1 MTTTET
7 PALLT
12 VPARQIHELVEGRRR
27 SKLTFAASNECLA
40 RVREP
45 VSRSKSGVQGKVADV
60 ASGRSRHAESQN
72 ELRAFQVL
80 IATARPDAWQ
90 EQPFFLEYQHEGKKH
105 RYTPDVLV
113 AWGKH
118 REVVEIK
125 EDSEADS
132 PENQARFAMIRELLH
147 EHGLSFRVWRKSEI
161 CAQPRLANATLI
173 LRYRSVQVRASEHE
187 RIRRMFSSTP
197 ELRLRTFCE
206 APMAVQRVLRLVLA
220 GILHIDWWEPLGRD
234 SRITTSPIGCQ
245 VWPFPPS
252 EAQEDRCR
260 CTR

>member
-1 MTTTET
+1 MKVWEEPQLSLA
-7 PALLT
+7 PAW
-12 VPARQIHELVEGRRR
+12 QIRELVEGPRR
-27 SKLTFAASNECLA
+27 SKLTLAASRECLA

-45 VSRSKSGVQGKVADV
+45 VNRSKSGVQGKVADV
-60 ASGRSRHAESQN
+60 ANGRSRHAESQN

-80 IATARPDAWQ
+80 IATARSDAWQ
-90 EQPFFLEYQHEGKKH
+90 EQPFFLEYHHEGKKH

-132 PENQARFAMIRELLH
+132 AENQMRFALIRDLLH

-173 LRYRSVQVRASEHE
+173 LRYRSVQLAASEHE
-187 RIRRMFSSTP
+187 RIRRIFSSTP

-206 APMAVQRVLRLVLA
+206 TPMTVQRVLRLVLD
-220 GILHIDWWEPLGRD
+220 GKLHIDWWEPLGLD
-234 SRITTSPIGCQ
+234 SRVSASPIGHQ

-252 EAQEDRCR
+252 GTTGD
-260 CTR
+260 

>member
-1 MTTTET
+1 MPELSLI
-7 PALLT
+7 PAW
-12 VPARQIHELVEGRRR
+12 QIHELVEGPCR
-27 SKLTFAASNECLA
+27 SKLTFAASKECLA

-80 IATARPDAWQ
+80 IATARSDAWQ

-132 PENQARFAMIRELLH
+132 AENQVRFALIRKLLDA
-147 EHGLSFRVWRKSEI
+147 HGLSFRVWRKSEI
-161 CAQPRLANATLI
+161 FAQPRLANAILI
-173 LRYRSVQVRASEHE
+173 LRYRSVQLAVSEHE
-187 RIRRMFSSTP
+187 RIRRTFSSTP

-206 APMAVQRVLRLVLA
+206 TPMVIQRVLRLVLD
-220 GILHIDWWEPLGRD
+220 GKLHIDWWEPLGLD
-234 SRITTSPIGCQ
+234 SRVSASPIGRQ
-245 VWPFPPS
+245 VWPFPPP
-252 EAQEDRCR
+252 E
-260 CTR
+260 TTGG